1 VGRRAKPEQRFVRVR
16 RSGAGPAVLLLH
28 GQPGSGADWARV
40 VPLIA
45 GHDVVVPDRPGY
57 GVTGGR
63 AAGFRANAKAMI
75 ALLDRLGVESVVV
88 AGHSW
93 GGGVAIAMAESHPSR
108 VAAMVLVSSVAPG
121 GPTRIDDRILA
132 APLVGEVLA
141 GATIGL
147 AGFVLGSTRLREL
160 SGLVIPG
167 RSRDTVHMLASLT
180 QGGAGSRVWR
190 SFVVEQRALRDELA
204 SLAPGL
210 QTISTPTM
218 VVHGDTDHVV
228 PLSTSRRLADSIP
241 GATRLV
247 LAGAGHFLVFDHP
260 AAVASAVMAASNRS
274 RLPPLHSGKGD
285 QTAR

>member
-1 VGRRAKPEQRFVRVR
+1 
-16 RSGAGPAVLLLH
+16 VLLLH

-45 GHDVVVPDRPGY
+45 GHDIVVPDRPGY
-57 GVTGGR
+57 GITGGH

-75 ALLDRLGVESVVV
+75 GLLDRLGVESAVV

-108 VAAMVLVSSVAPG
+108 VAALVLVSSVVPG
-121 GPTRIDDRILA
+121 GPKRIDDRILA
-132 APLVGEVLA
+132 APLLGEVLA

-147 AGFVLGSTRLREL
+147 AGFVLGSARLRDL
-160 SGLVIPG
+160 SGRVFPG

-180 QGGAGSRVWR
+180 QGDGGSRVWR
-190 SFVVEQRALRDELA
+190 SFIVEQRALGDELD

-210 QTISTPTM
+210 QTISTPTV
-218 VVHGDTDHVV
+218 VVHGDADHLV
-228 PLSTSRRLADSIP
+228 PLSTSRGLAQSIP

-260 AAVASAVMAASNRS
+260 AAVASAVMAASDRA
-274 RLPPLHSGKGD
+274 RQPPLDAGKGD